1 MAKLAKQ
8 YYYKANGGKEIHC
21 YKVNIAKAL
30 VNKAGLQDKEITIKV
45 EDHKIIIELAKQG
58 KGE

>member
-21 YKVNIAKAL
+21 YKVNIPKAIVSQTNL
-30 VNKAGLQDKEITIKV
+30 EDKEISIKV
-45 EDHKIIIELAKQG
+45 KDQKIIIELAKQG
-58 KGE
+58 EVK